1 MQAFRNSEEFKN
13 ELIGLAALHRE
24 QDQYIK
30 GEYGKMNGSFK
41 GCSVGCLIYDI
52 NKREGTDS
60 SYSDHGF
67 LAEQLGVPEFICRLQ
82 DSILEG
88 LPEPLNTEWTERL
101 LKAIP
106 VGVDLTPVLP
116 KFLLGTLDKLP
127 ETDRQDVVES
137 IKGVKAV
144 LENRSVT
151 GNPDLAAAEAARAA
165 RAARAAAEAAWEQI
179 ANDLIELVEDQAA

>member
-1 MQAFRNSEEFKN
+1 MQAFRNS
-13 ELIGLAALHRE
+13 
-24 QDQYIK
+24 
-30 GEYGKMNGSFK
+30 
-41 GCSVGCLIYDI
+41 
-52 NKREGTDS
+52 
-60 SYSDHGF
+60 
-67 LAEQLGVPEFICRLQ
+67 
-82 DSILEG
+82 
-88 LPEPLNTEWTERL
+88 TEWTERL

-144 LENRSVT
+144 LENWSVT

-165 RAARAAAEAAWEQI
+165 RAARAAARAAAEAAWEQI
-179 ANDLIELVEDQAA
+179 ANDLIELIEDQAA